1 MGLCVCSACMMTVS
15 CHSPVCRDDPRKGS
29 ALIVSS
35 TGCELKLEAQ
45 HIFAAIK

>member
-1 MGLCVCSACMMTVS
+1 MTVS
-15 CHSPVCRDDPRKGS
+15 CHSHVCRDNPRKGS
-29 ALIVSS
+29 ALIVSNDPS